1 MNLMYFE
8 KWAWSY
14 LGIVVEALPFL
25 LIGAVISSTIQM
37 YLSENTIKKI
47 LPKQSFKT
55 YIIAGL
61 CGIFIPVCECAI
73 VPITRSLM
81 KKGVPIGI
89 GTTFMLAVPII
100 NPIVIASTYYA
111 FEGDITMVLIR
122 IVGGFIAAVLIG
134 AIIGR
139 IFKKDRIE
147 NLGKDIT
154 SGEGCDCCTIN
165 NNYYTTFSSKLKN
178 LVVNASNEFLN
189 ISMYFIF
196 GALLSSIFVVFIGD
210 NLFKDFSV
218 GNIFG
223 IMIMMIL
230 AFLLS
235 LCSEADAFIARGF
248 TENFGLPAVIAFLI
262 FGPMLDLKNTVLA
275 LGYFKKKFV
284 LKLMMVTILVIFGI
298 SISTVFIFN

>member
-223 IMIMMIL
+223 IIIMMTL

-284 LKLMMVTILVIFGI
+284 LKLMMVTILVILGI